1 MVLRILKT
9 REECPNPTSNDPR
22 PTTKNT
28 PRLRWE
34 EKPLEAKAIT
44 KYIRISPRKV
54 RQVIDLI
61 RGKKVNE
68 ALAIL
73 KYTPKRASEVVTKV
87 VKSAAAN
94 AENNLQLDK
103 DELFVTGCYVDQGP
117 TLKRF
122 QPRAMGRADV
132 LRKRTSH
139 ITVMVGDK
147 KEG

>member
-1 MVLRILKT
+1 M
-9 REECPNPTSNDPR
+9 
-22 PTTKNT
+22 
-28 PRLRWE
+28 
-34 EKPLEAKAIT
+34 EAKAIT
-44 KYIRISPRKV
+44 KYVRISPRKV
-54 RQVIDLI
+54 RQVVDLI
-61 RGKKVNE
+61 RGKKVDE

-103 DELFVTGCYVDQGP
+103 DELFVTACYVDQGP
-117 TLKRF
+117 TLKRY